1 MKPIEHLVVV
11 RVQDLLLG
19 FDVADVR
26 EVLNDEEVL
35 PVPLTAP
42 MVRGL
47 VNLRGEVVTVI
58 DGRTLLHLA
67 PLPSDQRSCSLVVH
81 HRRSLLSLEVDEV
94 LEVARVDSLAV
105 VPRPDGMLEAVRRL
119 TSGVFHRERDLVLMV
134 DVSQLFEVIANGGKP
149 EERQETPC
157 ARS

>member
-35 PVPLTAP
+35 PVPLTAS

-58 DGRTLLHLA
+58 DARTLLQMGA
-67 PLPSDQRSCSLVVH
+67 LPSDQRRCNLVVH

-94 LEVARVDSLAV
+94 LEVARVDSLLV
-105 VPRPDGMLEAVRRL
+105 VPRPEGMHEAVRRL
-119 TSGVFHRERDLVLMV
+119 TAGVYHRERDLVLMV
-134 DVSQLFEVIANGGKP
+134 DVAQLFEVIANGGKL

-157 ARS
+157 GRS